1 VDAVYV
7 SAHLSER
14 ADQLDESEVIDR
26 ALLDRAAFAPLY
38 HRYARRVFQYLLA
51 RCDSPDD
58 AADLV
63 QLVFLRAMEALPRLR
78 TRHRGSFAAWL
89 FRIAHNTA
97 ADARRYS
104 RPTVPWDHVPEMLL
118 LYPGPSP
125 EAAAVQ
131 RDDLNTLR
139 MVIAELD
146 EAKQELLALRFAGEL
161 SIAEIALT
169 VGKSEAAVRKQLVRT
184 VHNLQEQFHS
194 YGL

>member
-1 VDAVYV
+1 MDAVYV
-7 SAHLSER
+7 SAYLSER
-14 ADQLDESEVIDR
+14 ADDWDECEVIDR
-26 ALLDRAAFAPLY
+26 ALLDRAAFAALY
-38 HRYARRVFQYLLA
+38 HRYARRVYQYLLT

-78 TRHRGSFAAWL
+78 RRERGSFAAWL

-97 ADARRYS
+97 ADARRYA
-104 RPTVPWDHVPEMLL
+104 RPTVPWDHVPEALL
-118 LYPGPSP
+118 LYPGPGP
-125 EAAAVQ
+125 EAAVIQ
-131 RDDLNTLR
+131 REDLNTLR

-161 SIAEIALT
+161 SIAEIASI

-184 VHNLQEQFHS
+184 VHTLQEQFHR